1 MPFRALSP
9 GRVSSPVSPKSFLI
23 SDTKAA
29 LITQRQKRQKVS
41 QLHQIQGQGR
51 AAKSSW
57 T

>member
-29 LITQRQKRQKVS
+29 FITQRQRRQKAS

-51 AAKSSW
+51 AAKASW
-57 T
+57 V